1 MRDSELRIQQK
12 STIIGTAFFLV
23 LFILSF
29 VFFDSYRK
37 TIEEPN
43 AEMNISNIRKQS
55 VEGSIA
61 IFVIAFLV
69 LFVIFIRTSIKLNY
83 YN

>member
-83 YN
+83 FN